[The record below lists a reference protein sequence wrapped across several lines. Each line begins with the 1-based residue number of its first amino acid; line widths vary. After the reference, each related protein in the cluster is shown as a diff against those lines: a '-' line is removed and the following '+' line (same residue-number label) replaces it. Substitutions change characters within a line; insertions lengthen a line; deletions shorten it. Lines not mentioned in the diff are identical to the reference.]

1 MKKTQNEGSERSKE
15 DLRAWMQAHPREYGE
30 FALEMGEADLLER
43 CLMSEAAFAACP
55 EFKQRLEEM
64 IDTDSLDVNEL
75 LAILQKSDL
84 AEIVFTKPTDD
95 KEVEEGRLPLAT
107 WLKYGRTPEMVIE
120 NIEDAITLTDNQ
132 QAKWQLSK
140 FLKDVM
146 KRLVGAK
153 KRSRKELSE
162 YIDYRKNLENGNIAE
177 WALNGVDE
185 HDATTGNEDPIK
197 DWMEL
202 LVSENKQMI
211 ERIGGWLR
219 QNCRGIDV
227 ARLYVAFMET
237 EIISGKVTVTEFLNA
252 ICKTFPDIKLVGTRQ
267 VQKDVNVLQSLF
279 PNSKRYGKDDPE
291 NRFAIDSIKTE
302 ILQIASRI

>member
-1 MKKTQNEGSERSKE
+1 MNNTQNEGSERSKE
-15 DLRAWMQAHPREYGE
+15 DLKAWMQAHPHEYGD
-30 FALEMGEADLLER
+30 FAMEMGEADLLETF
-43 CLMSEAAFAACP
+43 LISEAAFAACP

-64 IDTDSLDVNEL
+64 IDTDSLDVSEL
-75 LAILQKSDL
+75 LAILQKSDF
-84 AEIVFTKPTDD
+84 AEIVFTQPTDD
-95 KEVEEGRLPLAT
+95 KTVEEGRLSFAA
-107 WLKYGRTPEMVIE
+107 WLKYGRSSEMIIE

-146 KRLVGAK
+146 KRLVGTK

-162 YIDYRKNLENGNIAE
+162 YINYRKNLEYGTLAE

-185 HDATTGNEDPIK
+185 PEASTDKEEPIK
-197 DWMEL
+197 DWMGL
-202 LVSENKQMI
+202 LLSENKQMI

-227 ARLYVAFMET
+227 ARLYVAFVET
-237 EIISGKVTVTEFLNA
+237 DIISGKVTVTDFMNSMR
-252 ICKTFPDIKLVGTRQ
+252 KTFPDIKLVGTRQ
-267 VQKDVNVLQSLF
+267 VQKGVNVLQSLF

-291 NRFAIDSIKTE
+291 NRFAIDSIKSE
-302 ILQIASRI
+302 ILLITFEI